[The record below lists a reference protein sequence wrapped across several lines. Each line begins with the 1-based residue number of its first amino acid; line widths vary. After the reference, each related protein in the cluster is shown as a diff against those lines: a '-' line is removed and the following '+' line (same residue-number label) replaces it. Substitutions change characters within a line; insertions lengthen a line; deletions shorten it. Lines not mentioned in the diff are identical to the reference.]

1 MYSHIIFEKKSKV
14 VSKGRLINCC
24 GEVVEGVI
32 QQIMESLINLTP
44 LVWLDN
50 SFLGMVGILR
60 LIEFHGHMVSN

>member
-1 MYSHIIFEKKSKV
+1 MNEGDRLKRILVLCLV
-14 VSKGRLINCC
+14 VLMINCC

-50 SFLGMVGILR
+50 SFPGMVVILR